1 MKKRTKILLLLLLLL
16 PCILFAET
24 KGQESTVVSLD
35 LDVEKFNLGFAD
47 SEANAVSFV
56 KVKDGY
62 EFRINSSVSQDNTE
76 DMEVK
81 TSQEGSMY
89 FFYSAAM
96 KRATN
101 FRLTAKILSP
111 LTQQVA
117 GEDEI
122 EDPDTIAYEAVI
134 TGNIDSAASF
144 KDGTWVKSG
153 VTKTITSSDTEAS
166 EILPNMRGDAK
177 SPYTVVYASA
187 FKIDLRVTEE
197 NLGAKK
203 AAVYKSQIQF
213 AVETV

>member
-1 MKKRTKILLLLLLLL
+1 MKKRLQILLMLLLIL
-16 PCILFAET
+16 PVAVFAET
-24 KGQESTVVSLD
+24 KGTESTIVSLD

-62 EFRINSSVSQDNTE
+62 EFRINSSVSQDNTDE
-76 DMEVK
+76 IEVE
-81 TSQEGSMY
+81 TSQEGTMY

-111 LTQQVA
+111 LTQQTE
-117 GEDEI
+117 GDE
-122 EDPDTIAYEAVI
+122 EVGDPDTIAYEAVI
-134 TGNIDSAASF
+134 TGDIDRTGSF
-144 KDGTWVKSG
+144 RDGTWVKSG
-153 VTKTITSSDTEAS
+153 VVKTITSSDEDAS

-203 AAVYKSQIQF
+203 AAVYRSEIQF